1 MNLERINSETFLP
14 LSQNDAREVV
24 GGMAEAA
31 ENPVLTYTELCGVNS
46 GDKMIVVKDYE

>member
-24 GGMAEAA
+24 GGLA
-31 ENPVLTYTELCGVNS
+31 ENPVLTYTELCGVTI
-46 GDKMIVVKDYE
+46 GDKMVVVKDYE